1 MYNYY
6 ADIVWKI
13 NGTLFCSLIL
23 VSVVIFICAELEEYF
38 WNKRRRKLLNI
49 KKNVY
54 ETILSGKIPSN
65 AVCRPF
71 ADLATPELFLD
82 VETNRSMEAVFF
94 NDSERELF
102 KSCFATPEHISRL
115 TKFVKGSRNK
125 WPRIEAILSLGH
137 SQLESVIDTIKGPL
151 LGKDKDTAYFS
162 MIALG
167 QIKTVAS
174 ARALLERLRKDPS
187 SGYGVASILESY
199 PKDIVDDVIK
209 LTGDRDPMVRFWA
222 VTILSKFAS
231 VEHIGKIEKF
241 AADPSAELRA
251 AACDCLGNTGNVEA
265 KPTLLKCLKD
275 DSWLVKKHAIYALE
289 KVMGDKAV
297 PDVIELISSHSWSV
311 IDAVKDVMTK
321 HIKASL
327 PFIEKFIAGHDY
339 ITKKYSIIALKSALK
354 DLDPAT
360 KASVAKILAKAG
372 EGE

>member
-1 MYNYY
+1 MYNYH

-13 NGTLFCSLIL
+13 NGALFCSLIL
-23 VSVVIFICAELEEYF
+23 VSVVIFIYAEMKEYF

-54 ETILSGKIPSN
+54 ETILTGKTPSK
-65 AVCRPF
+65 AVCQPF
-71 ADLATPELFLD
+71 ADQATPEQFLD

-115 TKFVKGSRNK
+115 TKLAKGSRNK
-125 WPRIEAILSLGH
+125 WLRIEAILSLGH
-137 SQLESVIDTIKGPL
+137 SQLGSVIDTIRAPL

-199 PKDIVDDVIK
+199 PKDIAGDVIK
-209 LTGDRDPMVRFWA
+209 LMGDKDPMVRFWA

-231 VEHIGKIEKF
+231 VEHIRKIEKF

-251 AACDCLGNTGNVEA
+251 AVCDCLGNTGNVEA
-265 KPTLLKCLKD
+265 KPALLKCLKD
-275 DSWLVKKHAIYALE
+275 DSWLVRKHAIYAIE

-297 PDVIELISSHSWSV
+297 PDVIELISSPSWSV
-311 IDAVKDVMTK
+311 VDAVKDVMIK

-339 ITKKYSIIALKSALK
+339 IPKKYSIIALNTAPK
-354 DLDPAT
+354 DLDPST
-360 KASVAKILAKAG
+360 KARVAEILAKLDVGA
-372 EGE
+372 